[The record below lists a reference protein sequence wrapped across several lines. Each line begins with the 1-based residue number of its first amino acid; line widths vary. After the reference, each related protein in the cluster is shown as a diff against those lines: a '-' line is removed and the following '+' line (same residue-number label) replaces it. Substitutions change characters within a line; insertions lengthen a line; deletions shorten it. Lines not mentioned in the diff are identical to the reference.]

1 MRLAWLLAALGLAA
15 CGHDETPPAPTS
27 TAPPGLEALAALED
41 SAALDAAL
49 VAWPVTSDGVDPDT
63 ARTVLTWRLQ
73 RRAAAGEVEAAH
85 DDLETLRA
93 HFDGVGRTPEG
104 RRLPE
109 DLLAEGLAEAAL
121 DAARARIEGGDPDPA
136 GAAAALDLASQ
147 LDEGELEDRIEA
159 QRRWCQAGSAAE
171 LGLQLP
177 APTPAAPRAVLLVDT
192 FAVQAGSPLAPQWA
206 RWRARSPDAS
216 LDVVPLARGFTM
228 QGVRRAPGATRE
240 QEVDAIRGAL
250 DGSASTFHDAID
262 GATFARHMGLPAT
275 SSMCLLLAA
284 DGSIVA
290 RLAGAQLDL
299 QRVEGAWL
307 KLLGQ

>member
-1 MRLAWLLAALGLAA
+1 MAVLGLSA
-15 CGHDETPPAPTS
+15 CGHDEAAPPAPRP
-27 TAPPGLEALAALED
+27 TAAPGLAALAELDD
-41 SAALDAAL
+41 SASLDAAL
-49 VAWPVTSDGVDPDT
+49 LAWPVTSAEADPDT
-63 ARTVLTWRLQ
+63 ARIVLTWRLQ
-73 RRAAAGEVEAAH
+73 RRAAAGDVEAAR
-85 DDLETLRA
+85 DDLETLRT

-104 RRLPE
+104 RRLDE

-136 GAAAALDLASQ
+136 GAAAALDLASA
-147 LDEGELEDRIEA
+147 LDEGELEERIEA
-159 QRRWCQAGSAAE
+159 LRRWCLATNVAG
-171 LGLQLP
+171 LGLALP
-177 APTPAAPRAVLLVDT
+177 APTPAGPRAVLLVDT

-216 LDVVPLARGFTM
+216 LEVVPLARGFTM
-228 QGVRRAPGATRE
+228 QGVRRVPGATRE
-240 QEVDAIRGAL
+240 AEIDALRAAL
-250 DGSASTFHDAID
+250 DASASTFHDALD
-262 GATFARHMGLPAT
+262 GASFARHLGLPAT
-275 SSMCLLLAA
+275 TSMCLLLAA